1 MTKQN
6 TTLRVPLFPLGTVL
20 FPQGVLPLRIFE
32 PRYLTMVGECM
43 RSGSEF
49 GVVLITEGR
58 EAGMAAQFHQIGT
71 LARIEDFDQLE
82 DGHLGI
88 TCRGGRRFSVIEHT
102 LQDDQLIYADVTIIG
117 DNDDNNILLPEDF
130 SSMREFVRDLTKRDE
145 LKEWANAIQP
155 EWENAEW
162 LSCRLSELLP
172 LTMESRQA
180 LLEMTLPDRLVQL
193 SGVMRENK
201 LI

>member
-1 MTKQN
+1 MKEQN

-43 RSGSEF
+43 RGGTEF
-49 GVVLITEGR
+49 GVVLITEGQ
-58 EAGMAAQFHQIGT
+58 ESGMAAKFHQIGT

-88 TCRGGRRFSVIEHT
+88 TCRGGSRFSVIEHT
-102 LQDDQLIYADVTIIG
+102 LQADQLICADVTILG
-117 DNDDNNILLPEDF
+117 DDDDNNILLPEDF

-145 LKEWANAIQP
+145 LKEWARAIQP

-180 LLEMTLPDRLVQL
+180 LLEMPLPDRLIQL